1 MTFEKLVRDIDGLGL
16 NMIDFALFT
25 PETGIRSHRFKPSS
39 NCSNSYSVAK
49 VFVMT
54 ALGMLWD
61 EERINISTT
70 VCSLLGPLVPEKAD
84 KAWPLVTLDHVMTHR
99 VGFDRCFL
107 DIDVEDVNQY
117 PTDDYLELA
126 MTHPIAYLPGSHRQ
140 YSDAA
145 YYILSRVVTA
155 VTGETL
161 DEFLRKRLTAPMKF
175 REIAWSRCPRG
186 YPMGSTGLYIAAE
199 DMVKV
204 GAMYL
209 GGGVYEGRRYLSEE
223 WVKLALANEYE
234 FHLISPTGLI
244 SKGGIYGQELVF
256 SRERNFAAAWHSF
269 EYESNGYTKLIDLV
283 DSVTEFDHE
292 GPP

>member
-1 MTFEKLVRDIDGLGL
+1 MTFEQLVHDVDGLGL
-16 NMIDFALFT
+16 NMIDFALYT
-25 PETGIRSHRFKPSS
+25 PQAGIRSHRFQPSS
-39 NCSNSYSVAK
+39 NCSNSYSLAK

-61 EERINISTT
+61 EGKVNISTT
-70 VCSLLGPLVPEKAD
+70 VCSLLGSLTPKNAD
-84 KAWPLVTLDHVMTHR
+84 KAWPLVTLDHAMTHR
-99 VGFDRCFL
+99 VGFDEGFL
-107 DIDVEDVNQY
+107 DIDVENVCQY

-126 MTHPIAYLPGSHRQ
+126 MSHPIAYLPGSHYH

-155 VTGETL
+155 VTGEKL

-186 YPMGSTGLYIAAE
+186 YPMGSTGLYAAAS
-199 DMVKV
+199 DIVKV

-209 GGGVYEGRRYLSEE
+209 EGGVYQGRRYLSED

-234 FHLISPTGLI
+234 FHLISPTGLM

-256 SRERNFAAAWHSF
+256 SRERGFAASWHSF
-269 EYESNGYTKLIDLV
+269 ELESNGYTALIDLV
-283 DSVTEFDHE
+283 DSITAFD
-292 GPP
+292 